1 MDGAHKGG
9 RTLKEVVVGSKAEA
23 AARRQRAQQGAAAAG
38 RVGQAVTRA
47 REKSSL
53 SVKSKEEKE
62 IAAEVARSMKKNHAQ
77 NYRAGYSAARRGA
90 ARAEG

>member
-1 MDGAHKGG
+1 M
-9 RTLKEVVVGSKAEA
+9 
-23 AARRQRAQQGAAAAG
+23 
-38 RVGQAVTRA
+38 GQAVKRA